1 MLVSHQLQ
9 HIKNCDK
16 VVLLENGKIQAS
28 GSFEDVMQAPGSH
41 FAETMREFV
50 NGEHVEVEEIQDAKD
65 TEKMLDAIEATR
77 PAEVAS
83 EHDNKNEEKSHVG
96 TVGLSVYFN
105 YFKAGRSA
113 FLLFLLI
120 LVIVL
125 GEFFLIASTYW
136 LSRWSQQDADIQDTN
151 QALNLYIF
159 IGLVLAT
166 IAASMV
172 RAAWF
177 YLNALRAGR
186 ILFVDMLASVF
197 RSPIDF
203 FHSNPHGRIMK

>member
-16 VVLLENGKIQAS
+16 VVLLENGKIQAL
-28 GSFEDVMQAPGSH
+28 GAFEEVMHAPSSH

-50 NGEHVEVEEIQDAKD
+50 NGAHMEMEEIQDEKEKSSEQIENVVSKD
-65 TEKMLDAIEATR
+65 AALEPD
-77 PAEVAS
+77 S
-83 EHDNKNEEKSHVG
+83 KNEEKSHIG
-96 TVGLSVYFN
+96 TVGLSVYYN
-105 YFKAGRSA
+105 YFKAGRSV
-113 FLLFLLI
+113 LLLCGLV
-120 LVIVL
+120 LVIIL

-136 LSRWSQQDADIQDTN
+136 LSRWSQQDETQQDSN
-151 QALNLYIF
+151 RDLNLYIF

-186 ILFVDMLASVF
+186 IMFEDMLKSVF

-203 FHSNPHGRIMK
+203 FHSNPHGRVMK